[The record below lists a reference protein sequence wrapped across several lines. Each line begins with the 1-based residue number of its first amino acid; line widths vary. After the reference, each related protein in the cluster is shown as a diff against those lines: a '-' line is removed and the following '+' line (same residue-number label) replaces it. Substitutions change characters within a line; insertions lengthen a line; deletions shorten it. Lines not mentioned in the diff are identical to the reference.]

1 MINLLYDYQIFS
13 EQKYG
18 GISRYF
24 YEISEVIAKSKE
36 IDVKILSPLFINKY
50 LSASNS
56 NIVQGMYIPQVRR
69 TGRTVRYLNR
79 AISRSIVNKT
89 PPNIIH
95 ETYYNNTGLVKIGS
109 SCKRVITIH
118 DMIHEKFP
126 YFFKKP
132 ELTQKIKSDATKR
145 ADKIIC
151 VSENTKKDLI
161 EILNVNPNKISV
173 IHHGYPK
180 IKLNRQNCTPV
191 MIRPYILFVGD
202 RNGYK
207 NFYRLLAAF
216 CYATLSNDFTLVCFG
231 GGKFTQN
238 ELGEIRL
245 LGLRDEN
252 IKYISGDDDKLA
264 NLYIFASAF
273 VYPSIYEGFGMPIL
287 EAMSYRCPVI
297 CSNTSSFP
305 EVAGNAV
312 EYFDPYDVENIM
324 HVLNKIL
331 FSSKEKELKI
341 IAGLE
346 NLTKF
351 SWDKCATTTAEI
363 YLEII

>member
-1 MINLLYDYQIFS
+1 VIRLLYDYQVFS
-13 EQKYG
+13 EHKYG

-24 YEISEVIAKSKE
+24 YEIAETISKSKE

-50 LSASNS
+50 LSASDS

-69 TGRTVRYLNR
+69 TGKIVRYVNR
-79 AISRSIVNKT
+79 AISRSIVNIR
-89 PPNIIH
+89 PPDIIH
-95 ETYYNNTGLVKIGS
+95 ETYYNNTGLVNMGS
-109 SCKRVITIH
+109 GCKRVITIH

-126 YFFKKP
+126 GHFKNP
-132 ELTQKIKSDATKR
+132 EYTQKIKSEATKR

-180 IKLNRQNCTPV
+180 IKLNKQSLIRV
-191 MIRPYILFVGD
+191 VARPYILFIGE

-207 NFYRLLAAF
+207 NFIRLLAAF
-216 CYATLSNDFTLVCFG
+216 NYANLIDDFILVCFG
-231 GGKFTQN
+231 GGKFTKN
-238 ELGEIRL
+238 EIGEMRQ
-245 LGLRDEN
+245 LGLRDKN
-252 IKYISGDDDKLA
+252 IKHISGGDDKLA
-264 NLYIFASAF
+264 NLYTFASIF

-287 EAMSYRCPVI
+287 EAMSYKCPVI

-312 EYFDPYDVENIM
+312 EYFDPYDVESIA
-324 HVLNKIL
+324 HTLKKAL
-331 FSSKEKELKI
+331 YASKGKKLKV
-341 IAGLE
+341 IAGIE
-346 NLTKF
+346 NLARF
-351 SWDKCATTTAEI
+351 SWDKCANTTAEI
-363 YLEII
+363 YLDLI